1 MIYAIL
7 IACTITITSSIAGQS
22 QQPADQSS
30 AENKASVD
38 KPPVE
43 ILSYKVAH
51 ESYEKPDSW
60 ISRSSMAAENG
71 DVPAP
76 PNENRNPAP
85 SEARSVRPRPSLD
98 SKVAFK
104 VVIKNTSAKP
114 IKVIEWDFMYPN
126 CEDGQFVLR
135 HARTSNVRI
144 TPGGQKTIMGRLSIG
159 RNPCPGPKV
168 NWDDVRK
175 QEKVSIKRIE
185 YVDGSVWQRQ

>member
-22 QQPADQSS
+22 QQSADQS
-30 AENKASVD
+30 ATENKASVD

-51 ESYEKPDSW
+51 ESYEKPESW
-60 ISRSSMAAENG
+60 ISKSPMTAENG
-71 DVPAP
+71 DIPAL
-76 PNENRNPAP
+76 PNENRNLAE
-85 SEARSVRPRPSLD
+85 SEARSVRPRPGLD
-98 SKVAFK
+98 SKVVFK

-114 IKVIEWDFMYPN
+114 IRVIEWDFVYPN

-135 HARTSNVRI
+135 HARTSNVKV

-159 RNPCPGPKV
+159 RAPCPGPKV

-175 QEKVSIKRIE
+175 QERVSIKRIE
-185 YVDGSVWQRQ
+185 YVDGSAWQR